1 MAKLKSLIGTTFE
14 IPYNMDFNT
23 CIDATLQAGT
33 FECTINGQYDI
44 KYIFWEDG
52 EASGRTNVDRLVE
65 FQYIAVGSIYVIRN
79 GSATDGMYDG
89 WYLVNDSGLTP
100 LGETITISNI
110 TSVEATSEGFT
121 DILLANNVD
130 IKNGDWTFDTPH
142 VLYNGSVIQE
152 LSDKEIT
159 ILCAGKKMLSDIVIV
174 NPAVEEE
181 SEPEIG
187 TFRFEEM
194 LLSTSKGET
203 IVFNFNF
210 EVGMTW
216 AEFVNSEYNTPT
228 SVYPS
233 NLKDVVV
240 FINDNDEVQIRY
252 TEPDVT
258 PYDYTTETYV
268 QTIGTQTC
276 NKDDVIK
283 NGYNYVHSSGESGGA
298 N

>member
-1 MAKLKSLIGTTFE
+1 MAVHGMFQIYSSDGSTSLY
-14 IPYNMDFNT
+14 YN
-23 CIDATLQAGT
+23 C
-33 FECTINGQYDI
+33 
-44 KYIFWEDG
+44 
-52 EASGRTNVDRLVE
+52 EASPGDSYIVNETGLMDRADAQVYTYTGNKK
-65 FQYIAVGSIYVIRN
+65 FI
-79 GSATDGMYDG
+79 
-89 WYLVNDSGLTP
+89 
-100 LGETITISNI
+100 
-110 TSVEATSEGFT
+110 GFT
-121 DILLANNVD
+121 TTANATEPEYAIGDSTPSIAAADLLTLYIVEEGIID
-130 IKNGDWTFDTPH
+130 VPRII
-142 VLYNGSVIQE
+142 YNGEVIAE

-159 ILCAGKKMLSDIVIV
+159 ITCAGKKMLSDIVIV